1 MEVIFMNSEL
11 NINGVLAS
19 VLLNDDEEEDD
30 PDRRS
35 IDELESAND
44 FSDKNFI
51 NPSNFSAANNFI
63 DEDLSVL
70 MSNSDGDRDNSATG
84 SRPNNNQYLADE
96 DYFWD
101 SPVQTSV
108 VESQQSFN
116 PELFDR
122 KGIGIPGLNEDSFAN
137 NQISDRQITEVSPNN
152 VSGSSVVETDFFGD
166 LNDEFLGDSDPVNFI
181 RDSQVDE
188 TESES
193 VGDNSSEKEQNT
205 SGNKQNIEENI
216 DPLTGDRLNGFLSAP
231 NVQDNLLAYFNE
243 EWYRQQ
249 NPDVDAA
256 IAQGFLKSGLEHFIL
271 FGQKEGRRSNPFFDE
286 TDYLTKNP
294 DVDRAVISGIFQS
307 GVEHFLIH
315 GLDEGRNPGPGFDS
329 NFYLNQ
335 NPDVAQAI
343 QNGVF
348 DSAFEHFL
356 LFGQLE
362 GRLQIS
368 EIG

>member
-1 MEVIFMNSEL
+1 MNSEL

-19 VLLNDDEEEDD
+19 VLLNDEEEDD
-30 PDRRS
+30 PDIRS

-44 FSDKNFI
+44 LFDNNFI
-51 NPSNFSAANNFI
+51 NPSNFAPANNFI

-70 MSNSDGDRDNSATG
+70 MSNSDGDRDNPETG
-84 SRPNNNQYLADE
+84 SRTNNNQYFADE

-116 PELFDR
+116 PELFER
-122 KGIGIPGLNEDSFAN
+122 QGIDIPGLNEDPVAN
-137 NQISDRQITEVSPNN
+137 NLMSDRQITEVSEND
-152 VSGSSVVETDFFGD
+152 VSGSSVVDPDFFGD
-166 LNDEFLGDSDPVNFI
+166 LNEDFFGDSDILNFT
-181 RDSQVDE
+181 RDSQVNE
-188 TESES
+188 TEKES
-193 VGDNSSEKEQNT
+193 VGDNSSEKEQTT
-205 SGNKQNIEENI
+205 SGNQQNIQENIEENI
-216 DPLTGDRLNGFLSAP
+216 DPLTGAPFNDFLADP
-231 NVQDNLLAYFNE
+231 NVQENLLAYFNE
-243 EWYRQQ
+243 QWYRQQ

-271 FGQKEGRRSNPFFDE
+271 FGQKEGRPSNPFFDE
-286 TDYLTKNP
+286 TDYLTQNP
-294 DVDRAVISGIFQS
+294 DVNQAVISGFFQS

-343 QNGVF
+343 QNGAF

-356 LFGQLE
+356 LFGQRE
-362 GRLQIS
+362 GRIS
-368 EIG
+368 TGET

>member
-1 MEVIFMNSEL
+1 MNSEL

-19 VLLNDDEEEDD
+19 VWLNDDEEEDE
-30 PDRRS
+30 PDRRNP
-35 IDELESAND
+35 DDLESSND
-44 FSDKNFI
+44 FSANNFI
-51 NPSNFSAANNFI
+51 NPSNFAPANNFI

-70 MSNSDGDRDNSATG
+70 ISNSDGDRDNFATG

-96 DYFWD
+96 DDFWD
-101 SPVQTSV
+101 SPVETSV

-116 PELFDR
+116 PELFER
-122 KGIGIPGLNEDSFAN
+122 QGIDIPGLNEDSFAN
-137 NQISDRQITEVSPNN
+137 NLMSQPQITEVSPND

-166 LNDEFLGDSDPVNFI
+166 LNDEFLGDSDPLNFI
-181 RDSQVDE
+181 RDTQVNE
-188 TESES
+188 TERES
-193 VGDNSSEKEQNT
+193 VGDNSSEKDQTT
-205 SGNKQNIEENI
+205 SGNQQNIEENIEQNI
-216 DPLTGDRLNGFLSAP
+216 DPLTGDRLNGFLSDP
-231 NVQDNLLAYFNE
+231 NVQENLLTYFNE
-243 EWYRQQ
+243 QWYRQQ

-271 FGQKEGRRSNPFFDE
+271 FGQKEGRPSNPFFDE
-286 TDYLTKNP
+286 TDYLTQNP
-294 DVDRAVISGIFQS
+294 DVDRAVISGFFPS
-307 GVEHFLIH
+307 GLEHFLKH

-343 QNGVF
+343 QNGAF

-356 LFGQLE
+356 LFGQRE
-362 GRLQIS
+362 GRLPIS

>member
-1 MEVIFMNSEL
+1 MNSEL

-19 VLLNDDEEEDD
+19 VWLNDEEEDE
-30 PDRRS
+30 PDSRS
-35 IDELESAND
+35 SDELESSSD
-44 FSDKNFI
+44 FFDNNFI

-70 MSNSDGDRDNSATG
+70 MSNSDGDRDNFATG

-116 PELFDR
+116 PELFER
-122 KGIGIPGLNEDSFAN
+122 QGIDIPGLNEDPVAN
-137 NQISDRQITEVSPNN
+137 NQMSDRQITEVSGND
-152 VSGSSVVETDFFGD
+152 VSGSSVVETDFFED
-166 LNDEFLGDSDPVNFI
+166 LNEDFFGDSDILNFT
-181 RDSQVDE
+181 RDAQVDE

-193 VGDNSSEKEQNT
+193 VGDNSSEKEQTT

-216 DPLTGDRLNGFLSAP
+216 DPLTGDRLNGFLAAP
-231 NVQDNLLAYFNE
+231 NVQENLLVYFNE

-271 FGQKEGRRSNPFFDE
+271 FGQKEGRPSNPFFDE
-286 TDYLTKNP
+286 TDYLTQNP
-294 DVDRAVISGIFQS
+294 DVNQAVISGFFQS
-307 GVEHFLIH
+307 GAEHFIKY
-315 GLDEGRNPGPGFDS
+315 GCDEGRNPGPGFDS

-356 LFGQLE
+356 LFGQRE
-362 GRLQIS
+362 GRIS
-368 EIG
+368 TGDI